1 MGQDLGEGDRDFV
14 EEMMEEGEQSD
25 EVVTELKDVSDI
37 SQMGDDVYVSKMEG
51 FENSTK
57 NGHLTEVR

>member
-1 MGQDLGEGDRDFV
+1 MARDH
-14 EEMMEEGEQSD
+14 ESD
-25 EVVTELKDVSDI
+25 EVVADVRDASKFTEMEDGFNDT
-37 SQMGDDVYVSKMEG
+37 KMEV